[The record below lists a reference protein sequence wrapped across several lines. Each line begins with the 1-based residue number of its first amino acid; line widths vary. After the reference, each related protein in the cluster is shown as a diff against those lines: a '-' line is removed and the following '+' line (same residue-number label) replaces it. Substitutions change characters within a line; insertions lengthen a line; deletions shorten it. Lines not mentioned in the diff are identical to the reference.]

1 MGHARSFALLRQA
14 APLLPALPATIEVLP
29 ESDGPLRLRLLAIHS
44 EVIEAHGPRLRLRP
58 KMKLRA
64 RLEGADGERHDLDL
78 VVSQLVCE
86 DAFTAL
92 VKLKVT
98 GLHRRKPG
106 RVHARLAVD
115 DHCGLYVISCRELR
129 TGQQLE
135 VEVVDLSASGL
146 AFQTNRPFQLGDL
159 VALMPTVD
167 GVPLRLRAR
176 VLNTRPADGAN
187 RVGCE
192 VIAVRD
198 DDRQRLGRLAAAAE
212 DAA

>member
-1 MGHARSFALLRQA
+1 MGHARSFALLRLA
-14 APLLPALPATIEVLP
+14 APLLPPLPATIEVLS
-29 ESDGPLRLRLLAIHS
+29 ESDGPLRLRLLAIHG
-44 EVIEAHGPRLRLRP
+44 ELVEAHGPRLRLRP

-64 RLEGADGERHDLDL
+64 RLESPDGERHDLDL
-78 VVSQLVCE
+78 TVSQLARE

-106 RVHARLAVD
+106 RVQARLAVD
-115 DHCGLYVISCRELR
+115 GPCRLYVISCRELR
-129 TGQQLE
+129 TGQQFE

-146 AFQTNRPFQLGDL
+146 AFETDRRFQLGDL

-167 GVPLRLRAR
+167 GVPVRLRAR
-176 VLNTRPADGAN
+176 VLNTRPADDAH

-198 DDRQRLGRLAAAAE
+198 DDRERLVRLAAAAE
-212 DAA
+212 EGC

>member
-14 APLLPALPATIEVLP
+14 APLLPALPATVEVLP

-58 KMKLRA
+58 KMTLQA
-64 RLEGADGERHDLDL
+64 RLESPGGARHDLDL
-78 VVSQLVCE
+78 VVAQLIPQ

-98 GLHRRKPG
+98 GLHKRASG
-106 RVHARLAVD
+106 RGQARMAVD
-115 DHCGLYVISCRELR
+115 GRCGLYVMSCRDLP
-129 TGQQLE
+129 TGQQFE

-146 AFQTNRPFQLGDL
+146 AFQTDRPFRLGDL
-159 VALMPTVD
+159 VAVMPRVD
-167 GVPLRLRAR
+167 GLPVRLRAR
-176 VLNTRPADGAN
+176 VLNSRPAEGGN

-192 VIAVRD
+192 VIAVPD
-198 DDRQRLGRLAAAAE
+198 DDHQRLARLAAAAD